1 MQVKYAWISEHQHQ
15 FSVSAM
21 CKVMDILRSSYY
33 KYLHKPESSKAKNDK
48 EMALMVTEVFAEGR
62 DTYGARRIR
71 QKLVQKEVTIS
82 RRKVSKL
89 MKESGLEVRTKRKF
103 KATTDSNHNNPVA
116 PNLLDRK
123 FNVYE
128 PNRCW
133 VGDITYVPTEEG
145 WLYLA
150 TVIDLYS
157 RKIIGWSMDSRMK
170 TALVNNAL
178 LMAIWQR
185 KPKAGLVWHTDRGS
199 QYASDNHRNIL
210 KLHHIKQSMSR
221 KGDCWD
227 NAVAESFF
235 SRMKTE
241 LIHHYKFK
249 TREEARH
256 VIFEY
261 IEVFYNRVRIHSAN
275 DYLSPVD
282 YESLPA
288 KMLQKTI

>member
-1 MQVKYAWISEHQHQ
+1 MQVRYGWISEHQKQ

-21 CKVMDILRSSYY
+21 CKVMGLSRSSYY
-33 KYLHKPESSKAKNDK
+33 DWLCRIEPHKAKKDRVISQMINDI
-48 EMALMVTEVFAEGR
+48 FAEGR
-62 DTYGARRIR
+62 ATYGARRI
-71 QKLVQKEVTIS
+71 QKKLVQKKVIVS
-82 RRKVSKL
+82 RRKVTRL
-89 MKESGLEVRTKRKF
+89 MKESVLEVKTKYKF
-103 KATTDSNHNNPVA
+103 KATTDSNHNSTVA
-116 PNLLDRK
+116 PNLLGRK
-123 FNVYE
+123 FDVPE
-128 PNRCW
+128 PDRYW

-157 RKIIGWSMDSRMK
+157 RKVIGWSMDSRMK
-170 TALVNNAL
+170 AELVNNAL

-185 KPKAGLVWHTDRGS
+185 KPQKGLIWHTDRGS
-199 QYASDNHRNIL
+199 QYASDSHRSIL
-210 KLHHIKQSMSR
+210 GPHYIKQSMSR
-221 KGDCWD
+221 RGDCWD

-235 SRMKTE
+235 GIIKTE

-249 TREEARH
+249 TREEAKH

-282 YESLPA
+282 YESLPS
-288 KMLQKTI
+288 KVLQKAV